1 MENIIKRHLG
11 LSHVSIISIETH
23 PDDSIEITVKSTLKE
38 AQCHRCNQVI
48 TRFYDHDRLLRL
60 RHLPILGQRVF
71 IKVRLPRYQCDRCDK
86 KPKTTQRPE
95 WHKKNSS
102 FTVPYEEQVLLSAI
116 NSTETD
122 VGHKEGLTEEQVKGI
137 VNRYIG
143 QRVDWETVD
152 SLPVLGID
160 EISLR
165 KGHQSFIVVITC
177 KNQGCLR
184 LIALLSSRK
193 KEAVKAFLNTI
204 PEHLRATLRWV
215 CTDMY
220 EGYINA
226 SKEALGQ
233 RIKVV
238 VDRFH
243 VAKLYRKQLD
253 TLRKQELK
261 RLKRCLSV
269 GEYRL
274 LKGAMWALRRAP
286 QDLTDHDK
294 QVIDR
299 LFRQSG
305 ALEEAYHFCA
315 QLTQL
320 FDEAVSRASG
330 VRRLKSW
337 IRQVE
342 ASTLTC
348 FSTFIKT
355 LRHHFDEIA
364 HYFIS
369 RQSSG
374 FVEGLN
380 NKIKVI
386 KRRCYGI
393 FRLDHL
399 FQRITLDIQGYAML
413 R

>member
-1 MENIIKRHLG
+1 MENIIKQHLG
-11 LSHVSIISIETH
+11 LSHVSITSIETN
-23 PDDSIEITVKSTLKE
+23 PDGSIEITVKSTLKE
-38 AQCHRCNQVI
+38 AHCHRCHQII
-48 TRFYDHDRLLRL
+48 TRFYDYDRLLRL
-60 RHLPILGQRVF
+60 RHLPILGQPVF
-71 IKVRLPRYQCDRCDK
+71 IKVRLPRYQCDHCDK

-102 FTVPYEEQVLLSAI
+102 FTVPYESQVLLSAI

-122 VGHKEGLTEEQVKGI
+122 VGRKEGLTEEQVKGI

-143 QRVDWETVD
+143 QQIDWSTLD

-177 KNQGCLR
+177 KHQGHLR
-184 LIALLSSRK
+184 LIALLNSRK
-193 KEAVKAFLNTI
+193 KEAVTAFLKTI
-204 PEHLRATLRWV
+204 PEHLKQTLRWV
-215 CTDMY
+215 CSDMY

-226 SKEALGQ
+226 SK
-233 RIKVV
+233 VV
-238 VDRFH
+238 FGPQVRVVIDRFH

-261 RLKRCLSV
+261 RLKLCLSV
-269 GEYRL
+269 VEYRL
-274 LKGAMWALRRAP
+274 LKGAMWALRRSP
-286 QDLTDHDK
+286 QDLTDNDK
-294 QVIDR
+294 QVLDR
-299 LFRQSG
+299 LFRHSG
-305 ALEEAYHFCA
+305 ALEQACHYCA
-315 QLTQL
+315 QLTQI
-320 FDEAVSRASG
+320 FDDAVSRASG
-330 VRRLKSW
+330 ARRLKSW

-342 ASTLTC
+342 TSRLTC

-364 HYFIS
+364 HYFVS

-413 R
+413 K